1 MAQQFMA
8 GISGN
13 VHYNQQLYLLAVHIH
28 SLYRVFKFFVSS
40 YNFIIFAEKGEKE
53 CVHLRFWSV
62 QWVGAVP
69 DILCAVEHPESQACQ
84 KVSGGEVASHRP
96 NGKACTL

>member
-1 MAQQFMA
+1 MSITINSFTYWQFTFTVFTEFSNSLFAQ
-8 GISGN
+8 
-13 VHYNQQLYLLAVHIH
+13 L
-28 SLYRVFKFFVSS
+28 
-40 YNFIIFAEKGEKE
+40 IIFAEKGEKE